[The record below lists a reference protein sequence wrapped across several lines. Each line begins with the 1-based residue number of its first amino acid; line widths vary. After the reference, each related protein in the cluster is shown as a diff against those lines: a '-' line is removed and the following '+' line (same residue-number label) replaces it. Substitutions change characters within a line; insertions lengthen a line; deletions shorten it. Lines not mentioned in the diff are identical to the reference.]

1 MGKKFKIQ
9 SQLRLYLQWP
19 ILLSVFVMAAN
30 LVAGALSPRAG
41 LAMSGFT
48 LLYIMIAMW
57 LFLYRRKKLLN
68 GMVEFSAQYAWVQK
82 QLLDNMAM
90 PYAVTDETGRLL
102 WLNQAFS
109 DIVRGKG
116 EPQELNGAFSGD
128 HEGISGRDGGRGERP
143 FFL

>member
-1 MGKKFKIQ
+1 MGKNLRIQ

-19 ILLSVFVMAAN
+19 VLLSVFVMAAN

-68 GMVEFSAQYAWVQK
+68 GMVEVSAQY
-82 QLLDNMAM
+82 
-90 PYAVTDETGRLL
+90 GRRSSFWIIWRCPTPLRTR
-102 WLNQAFS
+102 
-109 DIVRGKG
+109 RGVFCG
-116 EPQELNGAFSGD
+116 
-128 HEGISGRDGGRGERP
+128 
-143 FFL
+143 

>member
-1 MGKKFKIQ
+1 MNAHGSEKCFSQEDKMGKKFKIQ

-57 LFLYRRKKLLN
+57 LFLYRR
-68 GMVEFSAQYAWVQK
+68 
-82 QLLDNMAM
+82 
-90 PYAVTDETGRLL
+90 T
-102 WLNQAFS
+102 
-109 DIVRGKG
+109 
-116 EPQELNGAFSGD
+116 
-128 HEGISGRDGGRGERP
+128 
-143 FFL
+143 